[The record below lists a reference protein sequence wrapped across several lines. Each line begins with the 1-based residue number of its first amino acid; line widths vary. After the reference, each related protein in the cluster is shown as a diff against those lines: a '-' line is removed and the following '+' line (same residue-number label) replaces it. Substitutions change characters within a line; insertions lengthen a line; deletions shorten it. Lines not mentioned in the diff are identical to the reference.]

1 VESRIVS
8 RSPQAALRG
17 AGPRQAAHAVP
28 RRHDQRGVILLIA
41 MVAVVAL
48 AFAGMSLV
56 RVVATTTAIGNNV
69 HARQQAMYAATVA
82 FEHDVVALVEDRVID
97 TTRDDP
103 AHNYFA
109 SRQPAE
115 DSRGVPRALLS
126 AADYPAGASVID
138 AGDGFAVRHVVE
150 RLCALPG
157 AASADTCTLSPPSVE
172 ATLGTPPPGE
182 PPREPGYRVTM
193 RVEGPGGT
201 VAYAQAM
208 LSTTRANPRLS
219 WQMLDE

>member
-1 VESRIVS
+1 MNRLPKASVR
-8 RSPQAALRG
+8 RT
-17 AGPRQAAHAVP
+17 GP
-28 RRHDQRGVILLIA
+28 HDERGVILLIA

-56 RVVATTTAIGNNV
+56 RAVATATTIGSNV
-69 HARQQAMYAATVA
+69 NARQQAMYAATVA
-82 FEHDVVALVEDRVID
+82 FEHDVVALFEGGID

-115 DSRGVPRALLS
+115 DRRGVPRSLMS

-138 AGDGFAVRHVVE
+138 AGEGFVVRHVIE
-150 RLCALPG
+150 RLCALQG
-157 AASADTCTLSPPSVE
+157 APSTDNCTLSPPSIE
-172 ATLGTPPPGE
+172 AAAGAPPPGE
-182 PPREPGYRVTM
+182 PPREAAYRVTM
-193 RVEGPGGT
+193 RVEGPGGA

-208 LSTTRANPRLS
+208 LSVTRPNPRLS

>member
-1 VESRIVS
+1 MN
-8 RSPQAALRG
+8 RSSKATIRG
-17 AGPRQAAHAVP
+17 AGP
-28 RRHDQRGVILLIA
+28 HDHRGVVLLIA

-56 RVVATTTAIGNNV
+56 RAVATAAAIGSNV
-69 HARQQAMYAATVA
+69 NARQQAMYAATVA
-82 FEHDVVALVEDRVID
+82 FEHDVVALFEDAVID

-109 SRQPAE
+109 SRRPAE
-115 DSRGVPRALLS
+115 DRRGVPRALLS
-126 AADYPAGASVID
+126 AADYPAGAPVID
-138 AGDGFAVRHVVE
+138 AGEGFVVRHVIE

-157 AASADTCTLSPPSVE
+157 AASADNCTLSPPSIE
-172 ATLGTPPPGE
+172 AAAGVPPPGE
-182 PPREPGYRVTM
+182 PPREPAYRVTM
-193 RVEGPGGT
+193 RVEGPRGA

-208 LSTTRANPRLS
+208 LSATRPNPRLS